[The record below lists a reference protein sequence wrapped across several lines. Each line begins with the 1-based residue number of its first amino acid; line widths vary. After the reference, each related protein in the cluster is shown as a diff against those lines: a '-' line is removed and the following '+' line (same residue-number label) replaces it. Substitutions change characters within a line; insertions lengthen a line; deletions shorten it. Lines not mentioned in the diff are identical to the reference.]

1 MRISSASYRNTES
14 TKPKVSPVS
23 NAGIINNNK
32 NKTSKIA
39 EYNINDME
47 QMIIK
52 KEKKLEEVKKK
63 LKEENVII
71 GNILAKKDS
80 IEKEIEFFN
89 NILSLNNFKE
99 QLVKINKKYEEK
111 KIKYDKTLADKNKTE
126 REIKELKNTMQ
137 SKGQHS
143 SSSTNKRI
151 QNLEKNFVEENK
163 IFNEAKVKY
172 AQYLESKTKLETEIK
187 DLEKKIQTKKGQT
200 SITIKNNNIEK
211 KIKELRKQ
219 VGREDSKYIEEK
231 KKYAPIL
238 DNKNNLEREIQEL
251 KNKIKLQIRNAN
263 ANINKN
269 DVQIMYKESDKIL
282 IDKDMIL
289 KDEKEKYD
297 EIIESKKKMEIE
309 IQGLKNKMNLESEKY
324 NVLVSKIN
332 KYKEENNLLNKEKN
346 YFETKYNEE
355 LLNNNAMKED
365 NQSLKDK
372 LSDINKKYKELLS
385 NFKNNPLSND
395 IKKDNSL
402 EIKQA
407 HNEYN
412 YDVGIR
418 IESLNQLLKGW
429 DIKYGKN
436 DKTKYISMKNK
447 QLLLIGLLGF
457 KNSGKSFFIS
467 KLLDENTYEKEE
479 KDYLYIKYIQQ
490 KNVEFTIIDTPGL
503 GRSLKNN
510 EGFDYSNEDQI
521 KELEKYNI
529 QTDNFL
535 INFILKKCNFIICVV
550 GFLNYN
556 EQKLL
561 KKLKMK
567 DEEYKKEYNKIKKIF
582 IIHNLKELSTINEVS
597 QYMDNILLKS
607 ITFKL
612 VEKESKLRQR
622 NLNSNN
628 NNNKYYIENNIDQEM
643 EIYHLII
650 AKENSEAG
658 NYYNEFAYNMIVGGF
673 NSFHFYNNC
682 DIINEIK
689 EEIKTISKNIFVK
702 PIISLNDFENSENK
716 IKLKNNFEFLK
727 NSEENNDFSYLS
739 LKPKYS
745 YYKINNNSQLLV
757 IIEMPGEI
765 INQKFICSKPK
776 DGYYLMKFSGEKKTD
791 LPDNLEEQKKAG
803 LFYSNIDDGKF
814 EEIIRISVSNFQL
827 KSYNYKYEGKNG
839 IYKYY
844 FEIISGTEATDEDEY

>member
-1 MRISSASYRNTES
+1 MSNSSASYKNTEL
-14 TKPKVSPVS
+14 TKPKVSPV
-23 NAGIINNNK
+23 NNTGIINNKMKASK
-32 NKTSKIA
+32 NVQSNTSDI
-39 EYNINDME
+39 E
-47 QMIIK
+47 QMIRKMEKNLDEVEQQIK
-52 KEKKLEEVKKK
+52 NENIIIEKILTNKDEIEKYIEFYNNILRLIDCKEKLVKVNEETKKLYEKTLKNKDKKNNKAFNDACTTYSNSLEEKRKLENEIKKLETKIQPKQGYISKTNKKDIVSKIIDLRKKLEIKVKQYNNEKKK
-63 LKEENVII
+63 YVPI
-71 GNILAKKDS
+71 
-80 IEKEIEFFN
+80 
-89 NILSLNNFKE
+89 
-99 QLVKINKKYEEK
+99 
-111 KIKYDKTLADKNKTE
+111 
-126 REIKELKNTMQ
+126 
-137 SKGQHS
+137 
-143 SSSTNKRI
+143 
-151 QNLEKNFVEENK
+151 
-163 IFNEAKVKY
+163 
-172 AQYLESKTKLETEIK
+172 
-187 DLEKKIQTKKGQT
+187 LEKK
-200 SITIKNNNIEK
+200 NNIEK
-211 KIKELRKQ
+211 KIL
-219 VGREDSKYIEEK
+219 
-231 KKYAPIL
+231 
-238 DNKNNLEREIQEL
+238 EL
-251 KNKIKLQIRNAN
+251 KNKKKLEIRNE
-263 ANINKN
+263 NIDK
-269 DVQIMYKESDKIL
+269 DYIQIMNKESGETSY
-282 IDKDMIL
+282 DKDMIL
-289 KDEKEKYD
+289 KEEKEKYD
-297 EIIESKKKMEIE
+297 EIIENKNKMEIE
-309 IQGLKNKMNLESEKY
+309 IQELKNKMNLENEQY
-324 NVLVSKIN
+324 NRLVSNFN
-332 KYKEENNLLNKEKN
+332 KYKDEFNLLNEKKN

-355 LLNNNAMKED
+355 LSNNNKIKED
-365 NQSLKDK
+365 NQLLKDN
-372 LSDINKKYKELLS
+372 LSDINKKYEELKS
-385 NFKNNPLSND
+385 KIKNNSLSND

-402 EIKQA
+402 EMKKTY
-407 HNEYN
+407 NEYN
-412 YDVGIR
+412 YDVGIK

-436 DKTKYISMKNK
+436 VKAKYISMKDK

-467 KLLDENTYEKEE
+467 RILDENTYEKEE

-490 KNVEFTIIDTPGL
+490 KNFEFTIIDTPGL

-510 EGFDYSNEDQI
+510 DVFEYSNENQI

-567 DEEYKKEYNKIKKIF
+567 DEEYKKEFRKIKKLF
-582 IIHNLKELSTINEVS
+582 IIHNLKELSTKSEVS
-597 QYMDNILLKS
+597 QYMDDILLKS

-612 VEKESKLRQR
+612 IEKESKLRQR
-622 NLNSNN
+622 NLNSSGS
-628 NNNKYYIENNIDQEM
+628 NNKYYIENNIDEEM

-658 NYYNEFAYNMIVGGF
+658 NYYNEFAYNMIVERF
-673 NSFHFYNNC
+673 NSFHFYNSC

-689 EEIKTISKNIFVK
+689 EEIKSISKNIFVK

-716 IKLKNNFEFLK
+716 IKLKDNFEFLK
-727 NSEENNDFSYLS
+727 NSGENTDFSYLS

-814 EEIIRISVSNFQL
+814 EEIIRISVTNFQL
-827 KSYNYKYEGKNG
+827 KSYDYKYEGKNG
-839 IYKYY
+839 VYKYY
-844 FEIISGTEATDEDEY
+844 FEIIGGAKVTDDVEYEL